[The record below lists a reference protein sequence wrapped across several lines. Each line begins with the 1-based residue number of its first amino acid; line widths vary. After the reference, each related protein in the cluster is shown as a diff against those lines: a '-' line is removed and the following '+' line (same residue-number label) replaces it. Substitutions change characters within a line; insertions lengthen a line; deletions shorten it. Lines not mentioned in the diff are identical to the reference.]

1 MAAAPGEMNRI
12 GARALSVV
20 GATGASRVGAI
31 ATLLVGAVGASRVSA
46 MALLLV
52 GATASS
58 SANLSAHHS
67 VLAFD
72 GAAATTIRGTV
83 VRILWQDP
91 HAMIAIDVE
100 ADRWTIES
108 EGATALQRLGW
119 TRVLLQAGDRILV
132 TGARAKDGRRLM
144 RCTTITIND
153 RQLPCFGSPS

>member
-1 MAAAPGEMNRI
+1 
-12 GARALSVV
+12 
-20 GATGASRVGAI
+20 
-31 ATLLVGAVGASRVSA
+31 
-46 MALLLV
+46 MALLLA

-58 SANLSAHHS
+58 SANASAHHS

-108 EGATALQRLGW
+108 EGATALRRLGW
-119 TRVLLQAGDRILV
+119 NRDLLKTGDRILV